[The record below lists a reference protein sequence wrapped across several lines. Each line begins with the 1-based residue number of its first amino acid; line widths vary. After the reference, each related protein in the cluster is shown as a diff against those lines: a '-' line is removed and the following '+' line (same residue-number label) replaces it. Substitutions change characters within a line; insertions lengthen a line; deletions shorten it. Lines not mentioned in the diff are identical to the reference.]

1 MPKIELNRSIEINAS
16 PDKVFKVL
24 NDFNHWSAWSPWLI
38 LEPETVVKVAPD
50 AKYYEWEGN
59 RIGSGNMRITSE
71 VENKSLNLDL
81 TFLKPWK
88 SKAKVRF
95 ELISTSDG
103 TKLTWFMDSSLP
115 FFMFWMKK
123 MMLGFIGMDYER
135 GLNLLKDYVEDG
147 EVHSKLEFVGE
158 QSLSKIQYIG
168 IHSHSTITD
177 IDQDMKRDFGK
188 LGEFISGKEDIISGK
203 MFSIYHK
210 WDFAN
215 GKVEYTSGLA
225 VKSVPN
231 DLPSEFK
238 VGEIP
243 ATKVYT
249 LRHTGPY
256 KHLGNAWSAMY
267 NMHRAKAIN
276 IVKGIH
282 PFEEY
287 VNVPGQVPE
296 NELITDIKFAVK

>member
-231 DLPSEFK
+231 DLSSEFK

-287 VNVPGQVPE
+287 VNVPGQVLE